1 MSAPPPSSRPRILL
15 VDDDELVRR
24 ALRRS
29 LDEQAEV
36 LSAESSVR
44 ARELLG
50 EGLFD
55 IVVSDHSMQGETGM
69 SLLTAVA
76 SHYPHAALIMF
87 SAQPPPEAY
96 RAFGEGLL
104 DALFHKPS
112 EAAAL
117 IDFVL
122 RAIAPP
128 AAEPAAHNG
137 EAACE
142 VDLSGLPLARMIVRR
157 TPTEGEWAEVSRLAS
172 GVLSQGRPY
181 VLVFEVAAGAIIA
194 PDQLVGLADWQSQ
207 NRVAVNALCLG
218 IALVVGPGPN
228 RSLHSSVRHAGPL
241 ATPIRRCAS
250 RDEALAW
257 ANGRLAEAGAAAR

>member
-29 LDEQAEV
+29 LDGQADV
-36 LSAESSVR
+36 LSAESSAR
-44 ARELLG
+44 ARELLS
-50 EGLFD
+50 EGPFD
-55 IVVSDHSMQGETGM
+55 VVVSDHSMQGETGM

-76 SHYPHAALIMF
+76 SRHPHAALILF
-87 SAQPPPEAY
+87 SALPPPEAY
-96 RAFGEGLL
+96 RALGEGLL

-117 IDFVL
+117 VDFVL

-128 AAEPAAHNG
+128 VAEPAAHNG

-142 VDLSGLPLARMIVRR
+142 IDLSGLPLARVTIRR
-157 TPTEGEWAEVSRLAS
+157 TPTDGEWAEVSRLAS
-172 GVLSQGRPY
+172 DVVSRGRPY

-194 PDQLVGLADWQSQ
+194 PDQLAGLAEWQSQ

-218 IALVVGPGPN
+218 IALVAGPGPN
-228 RSLHSSVRHAGPL
+228 RSLHASVRHAGPL
-241 ATPIRRCAS
+241 DTPIRRCAS

-257 ANGRLAEAGAAAR
+257 ANGRLAAAGGER